1 MSTKK
6 SRKGGETMASDESYE
21 RLMKD
26 FDDLQRIIDDTRDGI
41 SKMER
46 DNWEWKQARRAPLP
60 NQTPIT
66 YIADGLAT
74 L

>member
-1 MSTKK
+1 MSNKK
-6 SRKGGETMASDESYE
+6 SRKGGETMASDESHE
-21 RLMKD
+21 RLMEHL
-26 FDDLQRIIDDTRDGI
+26 DDLQRLIDETRDGI

>member
-1 MSTKK
+1 
-6 SRKGGETMASDESYE
+6 MASDEFYE
-21 RLMKD
+21 WLMEDLDDQKRL
-26 FDDLQRIIDDTRDGI
+26 IDQTSDGI
-41 SKMER
+41 DKMER

-74 L
+74 LQFNLFT

>member
-1 MSTKK
+1 MEDLDDWK
-6 SRKGGETMASDESYE
+6 
-21 RLMKD
+21 RL
-26 FDDLQRIIDDTRDGI
+26 IDQTSDGI
-41 SKMER
+41 DKMER

>member
-1 MSTKK
+1 
-6 SRKGGETMASDESYE
+6 MASDEFYE
-21 RLMKD
+21 WLMED
-26 FDDLQRIIDDTRDGI
+26 FDDLKRLIDQTSDGI
-41 SKMER
+41 DKMER
-46 DNWEWKQARRAPLP
+46 DNWEWKQARRTPLP

>member
-26 FDDLQRIIDDTRDGI
+26 FDDLQRLIDETRDGI

-46 DNWEWKQARRAPLP
+46 DYEEWKQRR
-60 NQTPIT
+60 QPIGNEVVC
-66 YIADGLAT
+66 DVLAS

>member
-1 MSTKK
+1 
-6 SRKGGETMASDESYE
+6 MARDESYE

-26 FDDLQRIIDDTRDGI
+26 FDNLQRIIDDTRDGI

-66 YIADGLAT
+66 YIADGLAA

>member
-1 MSTKK
+1 
-6 SRKGGETMASDESYE
+6 
-21 RLMKD
+21 MKD
-26 FDDLQRIIDDTRDGI
+26 LDDWKRLIDQTSDGI
-41 SKMER
+41 DKMER
-46 DNWEWKQARRAPLP
+46 DNWEWKQARRTPLP

>member
-1 MSTKK
+1 
-6 SRKGGETMASDESYE
+6 MASDEFYE
-21 RLMKD
+21 WLMEDLDDWKRL
-26 FDDLQRIIDDTRDGI
+26 IDQTSNGI

>member
-1 MSTKK
+1 
-6 SRKGGETMASDESYE
+6 MASDESYE

-26 FDDLQRIIDDTRDGI
+26 FDDLQRLIDETRDGI

>member
-1 MSTKK
+1 
-6 SRKGGETMASDESYE
+6 MASDEFYE
-21 RLMKD
+21 WLMEDLDDWKRL
-26 FDDLQRIIDDTRDGI
+26 IDQTSDGI

-46 DNWEWKQARRAPLP
+46 DNWEWKQARRTPIR

>member
-1 MSTKK
+1 
-6 SRKGGETMASDESYE
+6 MARDESYE

-26 FDDLQRIIDDTRDGI
+26 FDNLQRIIDDTRDGI

-46 DNWEWKQARRAPLP
+46 DNWEWKQARRTPIP

-66 YIADGLAT
+66 YIADGLAA

>member
-1 MSTKK
+1 
-6 SRKGGETMASDESYE
+6 MASDESYE
-21 RLMKD
+21 RLMKY
-26 FDDLQRIIDDTRDGI
+26 FDDLQRLIDQTSDGI

-46 DNWEWKQARRAPLP
+46 DNWEWKQARRTPIR

>member
-1 MSTKK
+1 
-6 SRKGGETMASDESYE
+6 MASDESYK
-21 RLMKD
+21 RLMKY
-26 FDDLQRIIDDTRDGI
+26 FDNLQRIIDDTRDGI

>member
-1 MSTKK
+1 
-6 SRKGGETMASDESYE
+6 MASDEFYE
-21 RLMKD
+21 WLMEDLDDWKRL
-26 FDDLQRIIDDTRDGI
+26 IDQTSDGI
-41 SKMER
+41 SKIER

>member
-1 MSTKK
+1 
-6 SRKGGETMASDESYE
+6 MASDEFYE
-21 RLMKD
+21 WLMEDLDDWKRL
-26 FDDLQRIIDDTRDGI
+26 IDQTSDGI
-41 SKMER
+41 DKMER

>member
-1 MSTKK
+1 
-6 SRKGGETMASDESYE
+6 MASDEFYE

-26 FDDLQRIIDDTRDGI
+26 LDDWKRLIDQTSDGI
-41 SKMER
+41 DKMER

>member
-1 MSTKK
+1 
-6 SRKGGETMASDESYE
+6 MARDESYE

-26 FDDLQRIIDDTRDGI
+26 FDNLQRLIDDTWDGI

>member
-1 MSTKK
+1 
-6 SRKGGETMASDESYE
+6 MASDEFYE
-21 RLMKD
+21 WLMEDLDDWKRL
-26 FDDLQRIIDDTRDGI
+26 IDQTRDGI

>member
-26 FDDLQRIIDDTRDGI
+26 FDDLQRLIDETRDGI

>member
-1 MSTKK
+1 
-6 SRKGGETMASDESYE
+6 MASDEFYE
-21 RLMKD
+21 WLMEDLDDWKRL
-26 FDDLQRIIDDTRDGI
+26 IDRTSDGI

>member
-1 MSTKK
+1 
-6 SRKGGETMASDESYE
+6 MASDESYE

-26 FDDLQRIIDDTRDGI
+26 FDNLQRLIDDTWDGI

>member
-1 MSTKK
+1 
-6 SRKGGETMASDESYE
+6 MASDEFYE

-26 FDDLQRIIDDTRDGI
+26 FDNLQRLIDDTWDGI
-41 SKMER
+41 DKMER